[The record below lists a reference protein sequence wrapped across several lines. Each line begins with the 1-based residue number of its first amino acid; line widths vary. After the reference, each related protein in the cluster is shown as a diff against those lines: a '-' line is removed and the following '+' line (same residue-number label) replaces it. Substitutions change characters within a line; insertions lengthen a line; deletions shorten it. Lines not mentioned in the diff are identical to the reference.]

1 MADFSLGK
9 FARPARVLIAALVTL
24 IGLWGLASGD
34 GPYGG
39 TRTVAAQSTAPGSN
53 VVLIRL
59 DGAIDGVTAR
69 FIERGLRITAEQDSE
84 LVVLMLNT
92 PGGLLDATRDI
103 VEVIMASGVPVAV
116 YVAPEGA
123 QAASA
128 GTFVGAAANI
138 LAMAP
143 TTNIGAASVVSSDG
157 SDLPDTL
164 SRKAMQD
171 AAAFIR
177 SIAETR
183 GRNVSALEDTVLLA
197 KAYSASEAVDL
208 NIADLVAADYASL
221 VVQLDGYEVE
231 MNGETVTLD
240 LGTVTTT
247 TVDMTLLER
256 LLAFISSPNVAFL
269 LVSLGGLGVIVELWN
284 PGMWIPGTL
293 GVLFLILGWAGIGQL
308 PFSWAGVS
316 LITLSLLL
324 FYLETTVPGIGYFGV
339 AGTIALVLG
348 GLFLVG
354 FFGSPGIPGDAP
366 VVNRWLLAG
375 IGVSAGLF
383 VLWFATELRKARRIR
398 LYQSPMV
405 STSLVGATGVVSAIL
420 SPAGSRRSS
429 NPGVEIHVN
438 GEHWS
443 GEIEPGSADPPK
455 VGASVEVVSVD
466 GNRLVVKPAS
476 PGPQGLKDE

>member
-1 MADFSLGK
+1 MPPRRRVLADFSLGK

-34 GPYGG
+34 GSYGG
-39 TRTVAAQSTAPGSN
+39 TRTVAAQSAAPGSN

-103 VEVIMASGVPVAV
+103 VEVIMASEVPVAV

-247 TVDMTLLER
+247 TV
-256 LLAFISSPNVAFL
+256 
-269 LVSLGGLGVIVELWN
+269 
-284 PGMWIPGTL
+284 
-293 GVLFLILGWAGIGQL
+293 
-308 PFSWAGVS
+308 
-316 LITLSLLL
+316 
-324 FYLETTVPGIGYFGV
+324 
-339 AGTIALVLG
+339 
-348 GLFLVG
+348 
-354 FFGSPGIPGDAP
+354 
-366 VVNRWLLAG
+366 
-375 IGVSAGLF
+375 
-383 VLWFATELRKARRIR
+383 
-398 LYQSPMV
+398 
-405 STSLVGATGVVSAIL
+405 
-420 SPAGSRRSS
+420 
-429 NPGVEIHVN
+429 
-438 GEHWS
+438 
-443 GEIEPGSADPPK
+443 
-455 VGASVEVVSVD
+455 
-466 GNRLVVKPAS
+466 
-476 PGPQGLKDE
+476 

>member
-34 GPYGG
+34 GSYGG
-39 TRTVAAQSTAPGSN
+39 TRTVAAQSAAPGSN

-103 VEVIMASGVPVAV
+103 VEVIMASEVPVAV

-183 GRNVSALEDTVLLA
+183 GRNVSALEDTVFLA

-269 LVSLGGLGVIVELWN
+269 LVSLGGLGDPRLGRNRATAVLVGRGFPNHAVVVVVLSRN
-284 PGMWIPGTL
+284 DGSGSRLFRGGGNDLAGPGR
-293 GVLFLILGWAGIGQL
+293 A
-308 PFSWAGVS
+308 
-316 LITLSLLL
+316 
-324 FYLETTVPGIGYFGV
+324 VPGRIFRESGHSRRCPGCEPVVACRDRRGRRPLCVLVCQGASQGEAYQALSKPDGFDQFGRRDRGGFGYLV
-339 AGTIALVLG
+339 ASRDACRGDIHVEG
-348 GLFLVG
+348 
-354 FFGSPGIPGDAP
+354 PGI
-366 VVNRWLLAG
+366 R
-375 IGVSAGLF
+375 
-383 VLWFATELRKARRIR
+383 
-398 LYQSPMV
+398 
-405 STSLVGATGVVSAIL
+405 
-420 SPAGSRRSS
+420 GSRERRTL
-429 NPGVEIHVN
+429 
-438 GEHWS
+438 
-443 GEIEPGSADPPK
+443 DRR
-455 VGASVEVVSVD
+455 D
-466 GNRLVVKPAS
+466 
-476 PGPQGLKDE
+476 